1 MPRGSRAFA
10 LLHLVVA
17 IIGTVP
23 LLWYSDTLDPAA
35 LVAGAVAVLAVLWL
49 TGAVMQG
56 RMKMTT
62 ALLAEASI
70 VVLIFV
76 A

>member
-1 MPRGSRAFA
+1 
-10 LLHLVVA
+10 
-17 IIGTVP
+17 
-23 LLWYSDTLDPAA
+23 LDPAA